1 MELENVPLAKIK
13 LEKVIKNQG
22 YSLYDLFYWALDL
35 TNSLDYKHKLMK
47 SSDYLNH
54 PLRVTNFI

>member
-22 YSLYDLFYWALDL
+22 YSLYDLFY
-35 TNSLDYKHKLMK
+35 
-47 SSDYLNH
+47 
-54 PLRVTNFI
+54 